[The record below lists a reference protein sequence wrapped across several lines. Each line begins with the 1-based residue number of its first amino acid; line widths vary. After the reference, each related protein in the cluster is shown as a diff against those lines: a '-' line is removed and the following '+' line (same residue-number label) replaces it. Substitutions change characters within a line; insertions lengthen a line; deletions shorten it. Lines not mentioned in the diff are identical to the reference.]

1 MLIIKTTKF
10 KIKGTLRAV
19 LRGTNRGVHTHF
31 HAG

>member
-1 MLIIKTTKF
+1 MNINENKNLITVATQVK
-10 KIKGTLRAV
+10 